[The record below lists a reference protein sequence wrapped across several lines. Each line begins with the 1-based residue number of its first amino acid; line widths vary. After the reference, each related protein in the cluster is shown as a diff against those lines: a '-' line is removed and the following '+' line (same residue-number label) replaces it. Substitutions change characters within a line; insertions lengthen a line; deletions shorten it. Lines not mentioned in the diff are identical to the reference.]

1 MARSYKSKKVN
12 KKSQKKTSPKKGSLK
27 SKCRSYLGKKIGIN
41 MQEFKNGR
49 FSNRFQALAVSY
61 SQTKKKYPQCSKY
74 LKRKSPKKSK
84 TSKK

>member
-12 KKSQKKTSPKKGSLK
+12 KKSHKKTSAKKSSLK
-27 SKCRSYLGKKIGIN
+27 TKCRSYLGKKIGIN
-41 MQEFKNGR
+41 MQELKSGR
-49 FSNRFQALAVSY
+49 FANRFQALAVSY
-61 SQTKKKYPQCSKY
+61 SQTKKKYPQCSRY